1 MGNHKKNEK
10 LCNRRTR
17 CSNEH
22 TWWGKRKNGFTLVE
36 LLIVVAIIAV
46 LVAVAIP
53 IFTKQLEKSRE
64 STDMANIRSAYAE
77 IMAEAISDGLDHK
90 SEPIALK
97 QRINDWQSKVGEES
111 LHSIAETVGKPRA
124 EGQAWV
130 EFKSENSKVI
140 IHYGEPVPGDQATVD
155 AMNFPEGSD
164 ERKILS
170 SLADAERKA
179 LEEYKKSGE
188 TKAVGYVV
196 TFNSDGTF
204 ILTAVKNKQIFHTKN
219 TASLVREGYMVAVK
233 DGKVGSNL
241 KYDPETKTLIGTPY
255 HIYVSQWHNDTEG
268 INFGY

>member
-1 MGNHKKNEK
+1 MV
-10 LCNRRTR
+10 
-17 CSNEH
+17 
-22 TWWGKRKNGFTLVE
+22 GKRKNGFTLAE
-36 LLIVVAIIAV
+36 LLIVVAIISI
-46 LVAVAIP
+46 LVAISIP
-53 IFTKQLEKSRE
+53 IFTSQLEKSRE

-77 IMAEAISDGLDHK
+77 IM
-90 SEPIALK
+90 
-97 QRINDWQSKVGEES
+97 
-111 LHSIAETVGKPRA
+111 
-124 EGQAWV
+124 
-130 EFKSENSKVI
+130 
-140 IHYGEPVPGDQATVD
+140 
-155 AMNFPEGSD
+155 
-164 ERKILS
+164 
-170 SLADAERKA
+170 ADAERKA